1 MSLGKKMFSGVLW
14 SAIDKLSTQAIQFIL
29 GIVLARLL
37 TPEEYG
43 TIGLLL
49 VFIAISKVFIDS
61 GFTKAL
67 IQKQERTQA
76 DISTAFLFN
85 VIISIV
91 AYTILWIA
99 APLVADFYNIEIL
112 SLLLRVLAISLII
125 NALYTVPYTL
135 ISITLDFKTISKINL
150 ASTIFSGLIA
160 VYLAYNGYGVWALV
174 FQTLINSITTVAM
187 VWIFNSWRP
196 SLIFSKKSFKSLFSY
211 GSNLLVSSLLERA
224 VSDLSSLLIGK
235 YLSTKNLG
243 YYTRGTQFTNF
254 FSSSVGSILDRV
266 LLPGLATV
274 QQDMNELVRYVKQII
289 KINALITVPLFFGL
303 GILADPIIRVLLT
316 ERWIMAVPIMQIFCV
331 ARLIT
336 LLCGINVNI
345 LYIIGRTDLALR
357 QQYFKIAVR
366 VILVLASIKFG
377 IIYIAFAELLSTA
390 IHYFINSFY
399 PGKLMHYG
407 AFKQL
412 RDIFPFFISG
422 LVMAMIVFVTILFIE
437 NSILKLIIGPAVGI
451 LSYLIMIRLLK
462 IRELNFL
469 LHKLKEFKIKS

>member
-1 MSLGKKMFSGVLW
+1 MSLGKKMFTGVIW

-29 GIVLARLL
+29 NIVLARLL

-43 TIGLLL
+43 TVGLLL
-49 VFIAISKVFIDS
+49 VFIAISRVFIDS

-67 IQKQERTQA
+67 IQKQDRDQT
-76 DISTAFLFN
+76 DISTVFLFN
-85 VIISIV
+85 IIISIV
-91 AYTILWIA
+91 VYTLLWIA
-99 APLVADFYNIEIL
+99 APFIADFYNIEIL
-112 SLLLRVLAISLII
+112 SILLRVLAISLIL

-174 FQTLINSITTVAM
+174 FQTIINSITTVIM

-196 SLIFSKKSFKSLFSY
+196 SLVFSKNSFKSLFSY
-211 GSNLLVSSLLERA
+211 GSNLLVSSLLERV

-235 YLSTKNLG
+235 YLSAKNLG

-254 FSSSVGSILDRV
+254 FFSSIGTILDRV

-274 QQDMNELVRYVKQII
+274 QNDMKELVRYAKQII
-289 KINALITVPLFFGL
+289 RINALITIPLFLGL

-316 ERWIMAVPIMQIFCV
+316 ERWIMAVPIMQVLCV

-336 LLCGINVNI
+336 LLCSINVNI

-357 QQYFKIAVR
+357 QQYLKIVIR
-366 VILVLASIKFG
+366 VILVVASIKFG
-377 IIYIAFAELLSTA
+377 IIYIALAELLSTS
-390 IHYFINSFY
+390 IHYFINSYY
-399 PGKLMHYG
+399 PGKLMQYG
-407 AFKQL
+407 AIKQIK
-412 RDIFPFFISG
+412 DIFPFFIAG
-422 LVMAMIVFVTILFIE
+422 FVMALIVFLTTFFLDDSV
-437 NSILKLIIGPAVGI
+437 LKLIVGPAVGI
-451 LSYLIMIRLLK
+451 PSYLIMIKLLK
-462 IRELNFL
+462 IKELKYL
-469 LHKLKEFKIKS
+469 IQKLKEFKIKS